1 MKKIIFY
8 LSVVIGI
15 IILTNIINILITDL
29 KRLTEYGYGYLVGK
43 IVLFLVFVGIIILT
57 RKHKI
62 KSESWKTVYNNVHK

>member
-8 LSVVIGI
+8 FSLVIAI
-15 IILTNIINILITDL
+15 IMLINIINIITTDL

-43 IVLFLVFVGIIILT
+43 MILFLVFVGIVILT

-62 KSESWKTVYNNVHK
+62 KSES

>member
-8 LSVVIGI
+8 LSLGI
-15 IILTNIINILITDL
+15 AIIMLINIANILTNDL

-43 IVLFLVFVGIIILT
+43 IILFLIFVGIVILT

-62 KSESWKTVYNNVHK
+62 KSES

>member
-8 LSVVIGI
+8 LSIIIAI
-15 IILTNIINILITDL
+15 IILTNIINILTTDL

-43 IVLFLVFVGIIILT
+43 IILLIVFVGIIVLT

-62 KSESWKTVYNNVHK
+62 NSES